1 MIELSYD
8 LHVHSCLSPC
18 GDDEA
23 TPANIAML
31 AQLLGLDVVAITDH
45 SSCKNCPAFFEA
57 AKAVGIVPI
66 AGMELTTEEEIHV
79 LCLFSE
85 LENAMKFDAEVH
97 DALFPIKNK
106 PEIYG
111 NQLIM
116 NSDDEV
122 IGTEEICLINATSIG
137 IYDVGA
143 KVRALGGIII
153 PAHIDRSAF
162 SLISSLGA
170 VPDDC
175 GFNCVEI
182 KYPEAE
188 NNIKEKYPYVSEC
201 NIIHDSD
208 AHQLENLSLGSHKL
222 WAEERTAQA
231 VLKAL
236 DTKR

>member
-18 GDDEA
+18 GDDES

-31 AQLLGLDVVAITDH
+31 SQLLGLDVVAITDH

-57 AKAVGIVPI
+57 AEAVGIVPI

-79 LCLFSE
+79 LCLFPE
-85 LENAMKFDAEVH
+85 LSAAMEFDAEVH
-97 DALFPIKNK
+97 EALFPIKND

-111 NQLIM
+111 NQLIV

-122 IGTEEICLINATSIG
+122 IGKEEICLINATSIG
-137 IYDVGA
+137 IYDLNA

-162 SLISSLGA
+162 SIISSLGTL
-170 VPDDC
+170 PDDC

-188 NNIKEKYPYVSEC
+188 NNLKEKYPYISKC
-201 NIIHDSD
+201 NVIYDSD
-208 AHQLENLSLGSHKL
+208 AHRLENLSLGNHKL
-222 WAEERTAQA
+222 LAEEKTAQA

-236 DTKR
+236 DVKI